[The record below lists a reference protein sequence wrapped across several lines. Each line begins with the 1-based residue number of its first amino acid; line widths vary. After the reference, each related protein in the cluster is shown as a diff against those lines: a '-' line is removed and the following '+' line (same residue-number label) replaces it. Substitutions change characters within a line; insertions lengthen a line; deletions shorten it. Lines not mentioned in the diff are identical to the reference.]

1 MGMMIILLL
10 GNKVNLHFLYFCD
23 EIMLEIMEKLKY
35 VDLNFFK
42 FFYYSYIIQLTY
54 FSQR

>member
-35 VDLNFFK
+35 VDLNFL
-42 FFYYSYIIQLTY
+42 IIPILFNLLTSHKGD
-54 FSQR
+54 F